1 MQSAT
6 ITVEQAGQALG
17 ICRNAAYA
25 AARRGEIPVI
35 KIGRRLLV
43 PKVAFERLFEG
54 AGENSAPDAQPECS
68 SLLSAP

>member
-25 AARRGEIPVI
+25 AAGRGEIPVI
-35 KIGRRLLV
+35 RIGRRLLV
-43 PKVAFERLFEG
+43 PKAT
-54 AGENSAPDAQPECS
+54 AA
-68 SLLSAP
+68 